1 MKIILFIWFTDKI
14 KKKEEETSNWLQTE
28 TKLSPKSPKPQ
39 ARNWG
44 IGYSFLDPWGMANYH
59 YPIPRIPKEWQLPR
73 NWHPYV
79 GLTEHWVT
87 VPVLFTEK
95 LLETPW
101 NLFEP
106 FETSHLPIFR
116 KCYQKSGYWE
126 VSRGFKRFFGKQE
139 WHCEINQTL
148 SYSAKVSCK
157 NIMHQV

>member
-14 KKKEEETSNWLQTE
+14 KKIQTE

-44 IGYSFLDPWGMANYH
+44 IGYIFLDPWGMTNYH
-59 YPIPRIPKEWQLPR
+59 SPIPQGMTIAKELASLCVIDRTLSYRASSVHRKTSWDL
-73 NWHPYV
+73 
-79 GLTEHWVT
+79 LK
-87 VPVLFTEK
+87 PV
-95 LLETPW
+95 W

-106 FETSHLPIFR
+106 VETSQIPIFLR
-116 KCYQKSGYWE
+116 CYQKSGYWE

-148 SYSAKVSCK
+148 SYNAKVSWILCILK
-157 NIMHQV
+157 V